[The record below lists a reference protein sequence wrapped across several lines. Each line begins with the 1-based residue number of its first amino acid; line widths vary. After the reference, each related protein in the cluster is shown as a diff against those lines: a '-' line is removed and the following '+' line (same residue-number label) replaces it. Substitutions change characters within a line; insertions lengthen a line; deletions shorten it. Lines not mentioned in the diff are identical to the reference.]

1 MAQLKGTVG
10 GGGGGCDHS
19 HEGVV
24 KVAIVVAAVR
34 PRLEQLPNEGGLF
47 ALQLG
52 DAVAL
57 SGDLIRQ
64 QAVLLLQLVHQ
75 IRIDHQ
81 RLGLIRVRLRL
92 RLHAPHLLLLQ
103 LLLLL
108 LHRLVDAI
116 EGPDGE
122 VEAVQREGANVTG
135 LAEGDQ
141 VRIEVGDARRLEVE
155 PLLEGVDGVAVAGGG
170 KGATSARRLSGKV
183 DLVLDAGN
191 LPLVP
196 LLRLVDLIQAAHQNV
211 LLLLQLLE
219 ALYLERGKELLL
231 NH

>member
-1 MAQLKGTVG
+1 MAQLKGTA

-57 SGDLIRQ
+57 AGDLICE

-81 RLGLIRVRLRL
+81 RLGLIRIRLCLRL

-122 VEAVQREGANVTG
+122 VEAVQGKGANVTG
-135 LAEGDQ
+135 LSEGDQ

-155 PLLEGVDGVAVAGGG
+155 PLLEGVDVAVAGGG

-219 ALYLERGKELLL
+219 ALDLEREERSCY
-231 NH
+231 

>member
-1 MAQLKGTVG
+1 MAQLKGTVGGG

-34 PRLEQLPNEGGLF
+34 PRLEQLPNEGGFF

-57 SGDLIRQ
+57 AGDLIRQ

-81 RLGLIRVRLRL
+81 RLGLIRIRLCLRL

-103 LLLLL
+103 LLLLLLL

-135 LAEGDQ
+135 LAEG
-141 VRIEVGDARRLEVE
+141 
-155 PLLEGVDGVAVAGGG
+155 
-170 KGATSARRLSGKV
+170 
-183 DLVLDAGN
+183 N
-191 LPLVP
+191 
-196 LLRLVDLIQAAHQNV
+196 
-211 LLLLQLLE
+211 
-219 ALYLERGKELLL
+219 
-231 NH
+231 

>member
-1 MAQLKGTVG
+1 MAQLKGTVGG

-57 SGDLIRQ
+57 SGDLVRQ

-81 RLGLIRVRLRL
+81 RLGLIRVRLCL

-103 LLLLL
+103 LLLLLL

-122 VEAVQREGANVTG
+122 VEAVQGKGANVTG
-135 LAEGDQ
+135 LSEGDQ

-219 ALYLERGKELLL
+219 ALDLKRVVVIS
-231 NH
+231 

>member
-1 MAQLKGTVG
+1 MS
-10 GGGGGCDHS
+10 S

-57 SGDLIRQ
+57 SGDLVRQ

-75 IRIDHQ
+75 IRIDYQ
-81 RLGLIRVRLRL
+81 RLGLIRVRLCL
-92 RLHAPHLLLLQ
+92 RLHAPHLLLLLQ
-103 LLLLL
+103 LLLLLL

-122 VEAVQREGANVTG
+122 VEAVQGKGANVTG
-135 LAEGDQ
+135 LSEGDQ

-170 KGATSARRLSGKV
+170 KGATSPRLPGKV

-219 ALYLERGKELLL
+219 ALYLEREERSCY
-231 NH
+231 